1 MTESSRLLFGAQG
14 RHSKPTHSNLNA
26 KIHRTLQL
34 IAVVLFCAFVGVT
47 TEANARNRQAE
58 HCTST
63 QQEQIS
69 ASDSSYDLH
78 LAIENNSRFV
88 APPLVARVAG
98 ASVRIISAR
107 NFSTHD
113 NVSIE
118 HRAGVNFSNH
128 NLKAGDDTRL
138 YRLSPSKFRTKYIY
152 SLRRIII

>member
-1 MTESSRLLFGAQG
+1 M
-14 RHSKPTHSNLNA
+14 
-26 KIHRTLQL
+26 
-34 IAVVLFCAFVGVT
+34 AVVLYCAFVGT
-47 TEANARNRQAE
+47 ATEANARNRKAE

-63 QQEQIS
+63 KQEQIC
-69 ASDSSYDLH
+69 ASDSRYDLH

-107 NFSTHD
+107 NFSAHD

-128 NLKAGDDTRL
+128 NLKAGHDTRM

>member
-1 MTESSRLLFGAQG
+1 
-14 RHSKPTHSNLNA
+14 LNA

-34 IAVVLFCAFVGVT
+34 IVALLFCAFVGISA
-47 TEANARNRQAE
+47 EANTQNRHAQQS
-58 HCTST
+58 TST
-63 QQEQIS
+63 KQEQLTQHDGRE
-69 ASDSSYDLH
+69 AMH

-88 APPLVARVAG
+88 APPLVARVAS

-107 NFSTHD
+107 NLTTHD

-118 HRAGVNFSNH
+118 QRAGVNFSNH
-128 NLKAGDDTRL
+128 NLKAGHDTRL